1 MKTNTSTSQSPNNW
15 MTAVQLPHDW
25 TNVSF
30 GAPDLRLCRIT
41 YQDLPGSSP
50 LVVTR
55 SLIVKQDHSWVL
67 NVHGHTVDASKVP
80 FLRTL
85 PVELNSDSATLL
97 LSRLADL
104 NTCAGNPEQKFT
116 ALGEAKKNGQFLSV
130 GKEVV
135 AYVDCNACVAV
146 GRHQYPSTIRC
157 SRCHLLT
164 DGIRCPECAA
174 YRKNLLAQHSRAVR
188 RSSSVRSKK
197 TNFR

>member
-97 LSRLADL
+97 LSRLSRRLVIAGTPL
-104 NTCAGNPEQKFT
+104 RVVVPVTCG
-116 ALGEAKKNGQFLSV
+116 
-130 GKEVV
+130 
-135 AYVDCNACVAV
+135 YVQYMYMYCCV
-146 GRHQYPSTIRC
+146 
-157 SRCHLLT
+157 
-164 DGIRCPECAA
+164 
-174 YRKNLLAQHSRAVR
+174 NLFVHVCR
-188 RSSSVRSKK
+188 
-197 TNFR
+197 